1 MSASDRSVERTREI
15 ADLVLAAVA
24 EVGGLER
31 AALSADTPLFEANVD
46 SLTLVAVIARL
57 ELALDVRFDDE
68 ESAQLV
74 EARDASEIC
83 AIVGR
88 KAAAVGR

>member
-1 MSASDRSVERTREI
+1 MQEI
-15 ADLVLAAVA
+15 ADLVLATVA

-31 AALSADTPLFEANVD
+31 TTLMAATPLFDANID

-83 AIVGR
+83 AIVAR
-88 KAAAVGR
+88 KVAAVGR

>member
-1 MSASDRSVERTREI
+1 MQEI
-15 ADLVLAAVA
+15 ADLVLATVA

-31 AALSADTPLFEANVD
+31 TALMVGTPLFEANVD

-83 AIVGR
+83 AVVARKVAASGR
-88 KAAAVGR
+88 